1 MDLYHIFLFSV
12 NKNKKNIIMNKK
24 KKKSAFKIQLIKKF
38 KSIIKQI
45 DFVND
50 LQVTLFY
57 VSLYIQK
64 LKEAIHE

>member
-1 MDLYHIFLFSV
+1 MDLYHILLFSV
-12 NKNKKNIIMNKK
+12 NKNKKNIITNKK

>member
-1 MDLYHIFLFSV
+1 MDLYHILLFSV
-12 NKNKKNIIMNKK
+12 NKNKKNIITNKK

-57 VSLYIQK
+57 VTLYIQK
-64 LKEAIHE
+64 L